1 MSDDKP
7 YLTLQQVTESQ
18 TDKAKSYHAKT
29 LKMYIFSEIFFP
41 VYYILIVLLKIPATF
56 ADLSPSGDDYSLTT
70 VGVVVGLLILIQFLI
85 SLPIGWINERIEREY
100 EFSTK
105 TWKKWAKDQLKQLI
119 ISLVLFSIF
128 IEAIYLG
135 IDQSS
140 DEWWIVATAIAIVF
154 TALVLMASPYLISL
168 FTKLVTFPAGET
180 REKVENL
187 AKDMGIKYKDIYLW
201 KLSQQTKKANAAVMG
216 FGKSIRIVLGDTL
229 VDEFR
234 DDEIEVVMAHEI
246 GHYLHKDI
254 YRFLVYYSG
263 LFFIFFYIIETGFQE
278 AINQFDYTSRSDPA
292 SIGYILA
299 ALLILMN
306 IFGILSN
313 WYSRRREKAADIL
326 AIKKFANLEIYESAF
341 SRLSQMNLPN
351 PDPSRLEVIFRYSH
365 PPIRERVRYATEYLQ
380 R

>member
-1 MSDDKP
+1 
-7 YLTLQQVTESQ
+7 
-18 TDKAKSYHAKT
+18 
-29 LKMYIFSEIFFP
+29 
-41 VYYILIVLLKIPATF
+41 
-56 ADLSPSGDDYSLTT
+56 
-70 VGVVVGLLILIQFLI
+70 LI

-254 YRFLVYYSG
+254 YRFLGYYSG